1 MQGNSLSFCR
11 QSSEQF
17 RATSQQ
23 LSELHKTGDYNLNGQ
38 PSVSSVSY
46 MYNTYIAFI
55 VIFIKC
61 PSSSAFVALVV
72 KDHTTEAPALQ
83 PPITLNAEQQFDAAE
98 FNRSGRKNLAVEDR
112 DRASPNSDVTL
123 ISSTSAP
130 ALEVR
135 TRWISST
142 CSSFISSK
150 ILFLDLLKCN
160 LITVI
165 NKPFILSSDCFS
177 CARRFGGGCSAQSRR
192 LFAPGTEEEEQ
203 GAWKGKAGTQMCKPT
218 IGGFVPDGNADPTY
232 FT

>member
-1 MQGNSLSFCR
+1 MQGNSLSFCG

-55 VIFIKC
+55 IFIEC
-61 PSSSAFVALVV
+61 SSSSAFVALVV

-83 PPITLNAEQQFDAAE
+83 PPITLNAEQHFDAAE

-112 DRASPNSDVTL
+112 DRASPNSDVTV
-123 ISSTSAP
+123 INSTSAP

-135 TRWISST
+135 TRWISLT
-142 CSSFISSK
+142 YSSFISSK
-150 ILFLDLLKCN
+150 ILFIGILKFN

-165 NKPFILSSDCFS
+165 NKSLILSSDCFS
-177 CARRFGGGCSAQSRR
+177 RTGSFGGGCSAQSRR

>member
-17 RATSQQ
+17 RATSQK

-38 PSVSSVSY
+38 LSVSSVSY
-46 MYNTYIAFI
+46 MYNTYITFI
-55 VIFIKC
+55 VIFINC
-61 PSSSAFVALVV
+61 SSSSAFVALVV

-83 PPITLNAEQQFDAAE
+83 PPITLNAEQQFVAAE
-98 FNRSGRKNLAVEDR
+98 FNSSGLKNLAVEDR
-112 DRASPNSDVTL
+112 DRASPNSDVTV
-123 ISSTSAP
+123 INSTSAP

-135 TRWISST
+135 TRWISS
-142 CSSFISSK
+142 FISSK
-150 ILFLDLLKCN
+150 ILFLGLLKFS

-177 CARRFGGGCSAQSRR
+177 RTRRFGGGCSAQSRR

-203 GAWKGKAGTQMCKPT
+203 GAWEGKAGTQMCKPA
-218 IGGFVPDGNADPTY
+218 IGGFVPDGNADFTY
-232 FT
+232 FTLTT